1 MSPAADIVVA
11 GGGHNSLITA
21 AYLAKAGYEVLVLD
35 ARPVA
40 GGAAATEELTVPG
53 YRFDSCSTGHTLIQP
68 NPVLRDDELGLKA
81 EYGLEYLSPDPVA
94 HVVFPDGESF
104 THWLDLERTCEE
116 IARFSLR
123 DADAYRRGLRE
134 FAEIREPLGRY
145 RFNPIGHVAPLD
157 ELLREQPRWVRRIAM
172 SAWDVVR
179 RQYEDPHVQAYM
191 LWQAFQT
198 AQAVDSPGSGLL
210 AYSIVAGRQ
219 AQSWTLPRGGSGELP
234 RALLDFLADHGAT
247 VLTGR
252 RVVELVLENGRC
264 TGVVTDDG
272 EAFHARHAVVS
283 TIHVKSLVDM
293 APAGA
298 WGDDFLEGVETYD
311 PGISMVAQYYATT
324 EPPQF
329 VAAGGGTQAAVSA
342 GVVGW
347 PDDVLQAGRDVREG
361 RLLHARW
368 LLVATPTLVDPSRA
382 PGGGHTVKLLSM
394 APWDPGEGPEQ
405 WETLK
410 HEVADENF
418 EAMRRAAPNMTR
430 DVVLGELVKSPVD
443 VERHNAH
450 MWHGTIHGGDRS
462 YANDGARRP
471 VPGWAS
477 HRMPIPGL
485 YQTGATTH
493 PGGSVTG
500 GPGRN
505 AAIVLLEDL
514 GRDPREVMGA
524 AVQRAPAT

>member
-1 MSPAADIVVA
+1 MSTVADIVVA

-21 AYLAKAGYEVLVLD
+21 AYLAKAGYEVVVLD
-35 ARPVA
+35 ARPIA
-40 GGAAATEELTVPG
+40 GGAAVTEELTLPG

-68 NPVLRDDELGLKA
+68 NPLLRDDELGLKS
-81 EYGLEYLSPDPVA
+81 EYGLEYVNPDPVA

-116 IARFSLR
+116 ISRFSAR
-123 DADAYRRGLRE
+123 DAAAYRRGLRE

-145 RFNPIGHVAPLD
+145 RFNPIGHVPPLD
-157 ELLREQPRWVRRIAM
+157 ELLRGEPKWLRRIAM

-179 RQYEDPHVQAYM
+179 REYEDPHVQAYM

-234 RALLDFLADHGAT
+234 RALLAFLADHGAT
-247 VLTGR
+247 VQTGK
-252 RVVELVLENGRC
+252 RVVELVIEDGRC
-264 TGVVTDDG
+264 IGVETADG
-272 EAFHARHAVVS
+272 ERHLASEAVLS
-283 TIHVKSLVDM
+283 TIHVKDLVKM
-293 APAGA
+293 APLEA
-298 WGDDFLEGVETYD
+298 WGEDFLYGVDTYD
-311 PGISMVAQYYATT
+311 PGISILAQYYATT
-324 EPPQF
+324 EPPRL
-329 VAAGGGTQAAVSA
+329 VAPGGTQTAVSA

-347 PDDVLQAGRDVREG
+347 PEDVLHAGRDVREG
-361 RLLHARW
+361 KLLHARW
-368 LLVATPTLVDPSRA
+368 LLIATPTLVDPSRA
-382 PGGGHTVKLLSM
+382 PAGGHTVKLLSM

-418 EAMRRAAPNMTR
+418 EAMRRASPNMTR
-430 DVVLGELVKSPVD
+430 ETVLAELVKSPVD
-443 VERHNAH
+443 VERHNEH
-450 MWHGTIHGGDRS
+450 MWHGTIHGGDRG
-462 YANDGARRP
+462 YANEGARRP
-471 VPGWAS
+471 VPGWAT
-477 HRMPIPGL
+477 HRLPIPGL

-505 AAIVLLEDL
+505 AAVVMLEDL
-514 GRDPREVMGA
+514 GHDPRELMSA
-524 AVQRAPAT
+524 SVQRAPAG